1 MGLDA
6 NSSVSPTVVSGTYTG
21 TGAAA
26 TLTIGF
32 RPSWVIIWNQ
42 TDGDKVVFWHNSD
55 QANIQTV
62 DTEAAN
68 ESVAVVPTDHGLTLT
83 SSASVNESAKVFV
96 FIAGR

>member
-1 MGLDA
+1 MAADA
-6 NSSVSPTVVSGTYTG
+6 NSGAAPTVVSGTYTG
-21 TGAAA
+21 SGAAA

-32 RPSWVIIWNQ
+32 RPSWAIFWNQ

-68 ESVAVVPTDHGLTLT
+68 ESVAVVVTDHGLTLT
-83 SSASVNESAKVFV
+83 SSSSVNESAKVFV
-96 FIAGR
+96 YIAGR